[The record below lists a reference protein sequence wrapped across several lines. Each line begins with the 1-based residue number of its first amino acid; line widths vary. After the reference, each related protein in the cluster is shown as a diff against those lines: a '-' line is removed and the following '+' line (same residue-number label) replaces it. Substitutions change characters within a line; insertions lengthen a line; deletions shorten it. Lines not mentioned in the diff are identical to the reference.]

1 MIRKKNKELGRVF
14 MEGENKKFDVTFTA
28 YEKGIVSAE
37 QLAEIEKMVNNEID
51 RFNYSDD
58 DFKEISIKICR
69 VPDGQVII
77 KTSSFLERD
86 L

>member
-1 MIRKKNKELGRVF
+1 MIRKKNKELCG
-14 MEGENKKFDVTFTA
+14 TFIVC
-28 YEKGIVSAE
+28 EKGTVSAE

-69 VPDGQVII
+69 VADGQVMI
-77 KTSSFLERD
+77 KTSSYLERD

>member
-1 MIRKKNKELGRVF
+1 MIRKKNKELDRVF
-14 MEGENKKFDVTFTA
+14 MVC
-28 YEKGIVSAE
+28 EKGTVSAE

-58 DFKEISIKICR
+58 DFKEISIKLCR
-69 VPDGQVII
+69 IADGRVMV
-77 KTSSFLERD
+77 KTSSFSERD